1 MTLTLWIAASI
12 VLLVLV
18 AAWRGHRE
26 LVRWLGRD
34 PHARRRALRALLLG
48 AGGALVAWAWLH
60 AAQQPPR
67 FSGAGID
74 VVLAIDTSTSMDARD
89 TAPSRLRRALRLAEQ
104 LVQSADGAR
113 LGLVIFAG
121 DAYVALPLTLDRDA
135 HLTYLQAIDSDVLS
149 HKGSDIARALRVSAG
164 AFDPR
169 SPRPRVLVLLS
180 DGEHGGGNLDD
191 VLVELRGA
199 GIRVVAVGFGRPEG
213 EAVPGPRGGPLFD
226 RRGSVILSRR
236 SDPILERIARDTDG
250 SYYREIEDSPDPA
263 SLLPP
268 ARELAAAGEPPG
280 TGLLQLLLAASF
292 VLLAAELW
300 ASSTPLPLARL
311 ARALPRRPLRPAAA
325 LAALLLLGLGPRSW
339 LQEGDEHLANGEPQ
353 QALSL
358 YRRMERTHGA
368 RPDTHIRIGNAL
380 YRMEDHGRAAAVYL
394 EALRHVALEESEA
407 RFIASFNLGNTL
419 LVRERYEEARE
430 HFWTALLENPDSLE
444 AKFNY
449 EWASERIPPPRAP
462 QPPPESP
469 LPPQSGADAGEVE
482 AQAPEDGPG
491 GKSGGRQTQLARQ
504 RAAPAL
510 SESEAQ
516 RWIETIE
523 DSVHE
528 PLRRQATEAL
538 GSGPRGQRGGQTW

>member
-1 MTLTLWIAASI
+1 MTLTLWIAASM
-12 VLLVLV
+12 VLLVLM

-34 PHARRRALRALLLG
+34 PHARQRALRALLLA

-60 AAQQPPR
+60 SAQQPPR

-89 TAPSRLRRALRLAEQ
+89 SAPSRLRRALRLAEQ

-113 LGLVIFAG
+113 RGLVIFAG

-199 GIRVVAVGFGRPEG
+199 GIRVLAVGFGRPEG

-226 RRGSVILSRR
+226 SRGSVILSRR

-268 ARELAAAGEPPG
+268 ARELATAGEPPG
-280 TGLLQLLLAASF
+280 TRLLQLLLAASF
-292 VLLAAELW
+292 LLLAAELW
-300 ASSTPLPLARL
+300 VSSAP
-311 ARALPRRPLRPAAA
+311 LPRRPLRPAAA

-358 YRRMERTHGA
+358 YRRMERTRGA
-368 RPDTHIRIGNAL
+368 TPDTHIRIGNAL

-462 QPPPESP
+462 QTPPESL
-469 LPPQSGADAGEVE
+469 LPPQSGAGAGEAGGQV
-482 AQAPEDGPG
+482 PEDGPAGTPG
-491 GKSGGRQTQLARQ
+491 GESGGRQAQLARQ

-523 DSVHE
+523 DSMHE
-528 PLRRQATEAL
+528 PLRRQATRAL
-538 GSGPRGQRGGQTW
+538 GSGPRGQRRGQTW